1 MTLEHAAVREA
12 LIKSTLALMQEG
24 GLAAVKARTVAD
36 QAGVSVGTV
45 YNLFGNV
52 DQLILAANL
61 KIYEDL
67 GALGAKRMVAIE
79 ADLQKRIKSGR
90 LADTARERLH
100 ARLLGLAETYVDF
113 ISANANRWSALLAF
127 NRTRAV
133 GESQDNLQHL
143 NALIDILGDVLKE
156 APRWRTPAERRLAGR
171 ALWSAVHGIVVTS
184 YFGDDR
190 PARQR
195 TMALLEVLL
204 ATVADGA
211 FAAPAT

>member
-79 ADLQKRIKSGR
+79 ADLQKRIKSGK

-184 YFGDDR
+184 YFGDDK

-195 TMALLEVLL
+195 TMALLELLL
-204 ATVADGA
+204 ATIADGA
-211 FAAPAT
+211 FAAPAI

>member
-1 MTLEHAAVREA
+1 MTLEHAEVRVA
-12 LIKSTLALMQEG
+12 LINATLSLMEEG
-24 GLAAVKARTVAD
+24 GLASVKARAVAE

-171 ALWSAVHGIVVTS
+171 ALWSAVHGIVITS
-184 YFGDDR
+184 YFGDDK

-195 TMALLEVLL
+195 TMALLELLL
-204 ATVADGA
+204 ATIADGA
-211 FAAPAT
+211 FAAPAI

>member
-1 MTLEHAAVREA
+1 MTLEHAEVRVA
-12 LIKSTLALMQEG
+12 LINATLSLMEEG
-24 GLAAVKARTVAD
+24 GLASVKARAVAE

-52 DQLILAANL
+52 DRLILAANL
-61 KIYEDL
+61 RIYDEL
-67 GALGAKRMVAIE
+67 GAVGASRMAAIE
-79 ADLQKRIKSGR
+79 ADLQKRIKAGKI
-90 LADTARERLH
+90 ADTPRERLH

-113 ISANANRWSALLAF
+113 VSANANRWSALLAF

-133 GESQDNLQHL
+133 GESEDNLQHL
-143 NALIDILGDVLKE
+143 NALIDILGGVLKE
-156 APRWRTPAERRLAGR
+156 APRWTTAAERRLAGR

-195 TMALLEVLL
+195 TLHLLDLLL
-204 ATVADGA
+204 ATIADGA
-211 FAAPAT
+211 FAVSPA